1 MTIGQLD
8 ANIRDFMER
17 PGKKMATH
25 MRKRPVL
32 VSVTAPKDT

>member
-8 ANIRDFMER
+8 ANIRDFMGVQEN
-17 PGKKMATH
+17 KMATH